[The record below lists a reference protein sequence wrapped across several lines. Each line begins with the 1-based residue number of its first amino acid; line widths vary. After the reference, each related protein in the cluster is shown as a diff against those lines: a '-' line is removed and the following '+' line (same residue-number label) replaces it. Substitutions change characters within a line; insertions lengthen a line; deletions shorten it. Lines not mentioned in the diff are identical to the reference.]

1 MPRKPVDILHAAMT
15 NTYFIVAVAI
25 LLFLLVIILVDPN
38 SGGSG
43 EMWI

>member
-1 MPRKPVDILHAAMT
+1 MPTKPVDILHAAMT
-15 NTYFIVAVAI
+15 NDFVILAVAI
-25 LLFLLVIILVDPN
+25 LLFLLVIILADPT

>member
-1 MPRKPVDILHAAMT
+1 MPTKPVDILHAVMT
-15 NTYFIVAVAI
+15 NTYVILAVAI
-25 LLFLLVIILVDPN
+25 LLFLLVMILADPS